1 MVPPSVKCR
10 PALGTMV
17 RRGLLRRCPWCGD
30 RRAYFTGWFSKQRAC
45 RNCAT
50 PWRRGD
56 VGFELGAATVN
67 TIITFAMI
75 IVAGGVAMIVTA
87 PDIPTV
93 RIVIGLVIAAIVI
106 PVLIYPMTYTLWQAF
121 DLAMRPP
128 QSGELPSAPVL

>member
-1 MVPPSVKCR
+1 
-10 PALGTMV
+10 MV
-17 RRGLLRRCPWCGD
+17 RRGMLRRCPWCGD
-30 RRAYFTGWFSKQRAC
+30 RRAYFTGWFAKQRAC
-45 RNCAT
+45 RNCGT

-67 TIITFAMI
+67 TIITFGVI
-75 IVAGGVAMIVTA
+75 IVAGGVAMIITA

-93 RIVIGLVIAAIVI
+93 RIVIGLVIAAVVV

>member
-1 MVPPSVKCR
+1 
-10 PALGTMV
+10 MV
-17 RRGLLRRCPWCGD
+17 RRGMLRRCPWCGD
-30 RRAYFTGWFSKQRAC
+30 RRAYFTGWFAKQRAC
-45 RNCAT
+45 RNCGT

-67 TIITFAMI
+67 TIITFGVI
-75 IVAGGVAMIVTA
+75 IVAGGVAMIITA

-93 RIVIGLVIAAIVI
+93 RIVIGLVIAAVVV

-128 QSGELPSAPVL
+128 QSGELPSPPVL

>member
-1 MVPPSVKCR
+1 
-10 PALGTMV
+10 MV

-30 RRAYFTGWFSKQRAC
+30 RRAYFTGWFAKQRAC
-45 RNCAT
+45 RNCGT